1 MVTEAYSRDNATT
14 FERILPYPVEEDKQ
28 RVSFLAMDR
37 EISIP
42 DLASRTNVK
51 NNEIPL
57 TISGEKYT
65 VPYVLK
71 NFVEHIEEA
80 KEILDYTYDWDDDG
94 ALPTNDKTFGQA
106 SHFLM
111 DYVLHIFKNH
121 KTVLQTP
128 YIDVLRDGSVS
139 VHWETQKG
147 KLLIIFKREPKDL
160 AYYYAESLVNNIPFK
175 SAIKIGEEI
184 DELLAL
190 WMEKNLK

>member
-1 MVTEAYSRDNATT
+1 MVTEAYSQDNATT
-14 FERILPYPVEEDKQ
+14 FERILPFSMEEDQQ
-28 RVSFLAMDR
+28 RLSFLAMDR
-37 EISIP
+37 KVSISEIG
-42 DLASRTNVK
+42 SRTIVQ

-57 TISGEKYT
+57 TICGKKYT
-65 VPYVLK
+65 VPYALK
-71 NFVEHIEEA
+71 SIVEHIEEA

-94 ALPTNDKTFGQA
+94 ALPTDDKTFGQA
-106 SHFLM
+106 SHFVL
-111 DYVLHIFKNH
+111 DYVQHIFKNH

-147 KLLIIFKREPKDL
+147 KLLIIFKRETKNL
-160 AYYYAESLVNNIPFK
+160 AYYYAERLVNNIPFK

-184 DELLAL
+184 DEFLAL